1 MCVLDKQVPSTG
13 VVNIIFTQPL
23 DSWDNADEVSMF
35 LECNEEILLDGH
47 LLLDLCA
54 HPLYRMDCAYL
65 ARAVALAG
73 AVDSVLDACI
83 NREDMIAP
91 AAEEDS
97 DEQEEG
103 EEEDPQWLAN
113 ANPDDDDSYD
123 QCSLG
128 ARHSS
133 AMFANQD
140 DYDPVIPIVRLMSSR
155 CSTHHPD
162 RFKELC
168 KECNAIFEDPE
179 SVWHFLDR
187 SNALPFG
194 KWVEFVVRQV
204 QLDSNSSGN
213 RSKDYCLCIRL
224 ISNRADKRIV

>member
-1 MCVLDKQVPSTG
+1 MQVPSTS
-13 VVNIIFTQPL
+13 VVNIIFTQPPA
-23 DSWDNADEVSMF
+23 SWDDSNEVSMF
-35 LECNEEILLDGH
+35 LECNKEILMDGH
-47 LLLDLCA
+47 LLLNLCS
-54 HPLYRMDCAYL
+54 HPLYRMDCASV
-65 ARAVALAG
+65 ARAVALSG
-73 AVDSVLDACI
+73 AIDSVLDACV
-83 NREDMIAP
+83 NREDMISSMM
-91 AAEEDS
+91 EEDEN

-103 EEEDPQWLAN
+103 EEEPQWLAN
-113 ANPDDDDSYD
+113 ANPDCDECYE

-133 AMFANQD
+133 AMFATQD

-155 CSTHHPD
+155 CSTSHPD
-162 RFKELC
+162 KKFKELC

-204 QLDSNSSGN
+204 QLDSNSSNN

-224 ISNRADKRIV
+224 ISSCADKRIV